1 MIPFKEYFLLQE
13 ENNNYNSIDEFRE
26 YWNSQGV
33 KNMTDIYSGTSYKY
47 IRPVQIEVAK
57 DKRKQGLGTAF
68 MEDLIR
74 FADERGLQIRL
85 NPSDKM
91 GATSLGRLER
101 FYKRFGLVKN
111 AGRNKD
117 FSISERFYRD
127 PKKTIK

>member
-74 FADERGLQIRL
+74 FADER
-85 NPSDKM
+85 
-91 GATSLGRLER
+91 
-101 FYKRFGLVKN
+101 
-111 AGRNKD
+111 
-117 FSISERFYRD
+117 
-127 PKKTIK
+127 